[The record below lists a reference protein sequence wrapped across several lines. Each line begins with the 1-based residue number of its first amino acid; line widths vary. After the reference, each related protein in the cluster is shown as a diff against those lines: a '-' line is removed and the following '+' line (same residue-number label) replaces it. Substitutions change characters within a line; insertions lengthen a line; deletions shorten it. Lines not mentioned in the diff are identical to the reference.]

1 MVNFIKRDKD
11 DIYAKPIL
19 GFLFKNQKFLLSL
32 KIAVSVLFVYALYF
46 GFAHTGKDNTFTTAV
61 FWGIFW
67 SLFMVLT
74 LPSFGRI
81 FCGICP
87 HGFMGKYITK
97 QGLKKTMPKWMQNR
111 FIGVLLL
118 VFGWWG
124 VYYMFP
130 GLFRT
135 AQGTAILFTVMTLIA
150 FVIYFLYKDM
160 SYCKYIC
167 PIGTFTRAYSK
178 LSFTWLGT
186 YKSACSDCRTF
197 ECATACPYN
206 LKPFTFDNRN
216 SMTDCTLCMDCSSA
230 CEAVSFKFKKPSF
243 SLFSKLQPL
252 KAEIWAYI
260 LILASISIS
269 MSFHHGIGRS
279 NAADIMIWSQTA
291 EFFKNYIDFGSI
303 DTIGLFA
310 FVYALIFTISAAL
323 IGMFIA
329 SKILKKDFNA
339 TFYDLGYSYAPLFIL
354 GSIAHSLEM
363 FFLKGY
369 EHITEGFAYGFGFT
383 LDVAPLANRG
393 DGWLHVFGLLKWVA
407 IIWAVII
414 LYKRVK
420 LLDVSKLRK
429 IAAFPFAASLIIFFL
444 GVNMYT
450 GYVFKTYGKASSGH
464 ENHGG
469 SEKLFQ
475 SVPADKTILLQST
488 KNKKSCATCGMT
500 LSNSYKANHAAKQN
514 GEIKQF
520 CSMHCLAQEISINKT
535 ELKDLQTVD
544 AKSLKF
550 INAKEAYY
558 VLGSKQRG
566 IMTKSSK
573 FAFAD
578 KNDALDFVKT
588 NGGEIVTFD
597 EAYKNALKDFRPA
610 NTYTFKKP
618 ALNDSIYFSQE
629 NPAIKKKG
637 YGGGHNHGGARD
649 RVPTKE
655 VWPVFEDDM
664 GNKNCLGTIEAELY
678 LLDANLNTTQTAASK
693 SPGCKSVSFKM
704 PDNGYYNLFYVD
716 KKIHDNTLHVKTAKY
731 EFMRFNHSNDAVYD
745 KEKMAAHTIKET
757 PFDIVRI
764 REDDETFYH
773 SLYSG
778 EKIRVQVLLHGEPL
792 EGADVKLSTKTLWS
806 KSIKTDKEGV
816 ATFALIEDYFPNWN
830 EFNKRYKNEFLLT
843 ASYER
848 DIHGDINGTKY
859 EKIRYSATYPSF
871 YYPNNSQY
879 SSYAY
884 GLSAALLSIIV
895 SGFAIYWYRA
905 RRQKPFKEVSFN
917 EKD

>member
-11 DIYAKPIL
+11 DIYAKPLL
-19 GFLFKNQKFLLSL
+19 GFFFKNQKFLLSL
-32 KIAVSVLFVYALYF
+32 KIAVSALFVYALYF
-46 GFAHTGKDNTFTTAV
+46 GFAHTGKENTFTTAV

-74 LPSFGRI
+74 LPTLGRI

-97 QGLKKTMPKWMQNR
+97 YGLKKTMPKWMQNR

-124 VYYMFP
+124 IYYMFP
-130 GLFRT
+130 NLFKT
-135 AQGTAILFTVMTLIA
+135 AYGTAILFTVMTLIA
-150 FVIYFLYKDM
+150 FVVYFLYKDM
-160 SYCKYIC
+160 SYCKYVC
-167 PIGTFTRAYSK
+167 PIGTLTRAYSK

-186 YKSACSDCRTF
+186 YKSACDECRTF

-243 SLFSKLQPL
+243 SLFSKLQVL
-252 KAEIWAYI
+252 KAEVWAFI

-279 NAADIMIWSQTA
+279 NAADIMIWSKTA
-291 EFFKNYIDFGSI
+291 EFLKNYINFGSI
-303 DTIGLFA
+303 DAVGLFA
-310 FVYALIFTISAAL
+310 FIYALIFTISAAL

-329 SKILKKDFNA
+329 AKILKKDFNT

-393 DGWLHVFGLLKWVA
+393 DSWLHLFGLLKWVA
-407 IIWAVII
+407 IIWALII

-420 LLDVSKLRK
+420 LLNVTKLRK
-429 IAAFPFAASLIIFFL
+429 IVAFPFAASLIIFFL
-444 GVNMYT
+444 SIDIYT
-450 GYVFKTYGKASSGH
+450 GYIFKTYGKASSGH
-464 ENHGG
+464 ANHGG
-469 SEKLFQ
+469 GEKLFQ
-475 SVPADKTILLQST
+475 GVPAEAATILQSG
-488 KNKKSCATCGMT
+488 KNKNSCTTCGME
-500 LSNSYKANHAAKQN
+500 LAKSYKANHVAKQN
-514 GEIKQF
+514 DEIKQF
-520 CSMHCLAQEISINKT
+520 CSMHCLAQEMSINKT
-535 ELKDLQTVD
+535 QLQDIQTVD
-544 AKSLKF
+544 TKSLKF

-558 VLGSKQRG
+558 VLGSKIRG

-578 KNDALDFVKT
+578 KNDTLDFVKE
-588 NGGEIVTFD
+588 NGGKVVTFE
-597 EAYKNALKDFRPA
+597 EAYKNALDDFKPSQA
-610 NTYTFKKP
+610 TDMKKP
-618 ALNDSIYFSQE
+618 AINDSVYFSQS
-629 NPAIKKKG
+629 NPQIKKTG
-637 YGGGHNHGGARD
+637 YGGEHNHGGD

-655 VWPVFEDDM
+655 VWPVFEDSL
-664 GNKNCLGTIEAELY
+664 GSKNCFTEIDASIY
-678 LLDANLNTTQTAASK
+678 LLDANLSTTQATASK
-693 SPGCKSVSFKM
+693 SAGCKSVSFKM
-704 PDNGYYNLFYVD
+704 PDNGYYNVFYID
-716 KKIHDNTLHVKTAKY
+716 KKIQDNTLHVKTAKY

-764 REDDETFYH
+764 REEDETFYH
-773 SLYSG
+773 NLYSG
-778 EKIRVQVLLHGEPL
+778 ENLRVQVLLDGKPL
-792 EGADVKLSTKTLWS
+792 ERADITLRTKTLWS
-806 KSIKTDKEGV
+806 KSLKTDKDGV
-816 ATFALIEDYFPNWN
+816 ATFALIEDYFPNWSD
-830 EFNKRYKNEFLLT
+830 FDKRYKNEFLLT

-848 DIHGDINGTKY
+848 DIHGDINGTKF

-871 YYPNNSQY
+871 YHPNNSQY
-879 SSYAY
+879 RSYAY
-884 GLSAALLSIIV
+884 GLSAAIVTIIV

-905 RRQKPFKEVSFN
+905 RREKPFKEVSFN